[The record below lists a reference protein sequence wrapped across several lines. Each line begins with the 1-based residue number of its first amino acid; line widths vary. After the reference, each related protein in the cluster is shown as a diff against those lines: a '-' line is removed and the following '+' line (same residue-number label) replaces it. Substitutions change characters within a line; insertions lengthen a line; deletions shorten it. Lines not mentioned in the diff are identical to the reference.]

1 MEDDPHI
8 QALVHV
14 LLMRFG
20 EYDTILVMSV
30 TKPFRTRIQEL
41 KRQYDTLRFGKEVL
55 LASLDE
61 AEVAEAVYNSNAIEG
76 STLRLTEAERI
87 LLGQRVSRNIT
98 AREILETKNLA
109 RIIAYLRNTSQGR
122 NVDKGFM
129 CQLHQLL
136 VGGISDQAAGRFRA
150 KGENL
155 RVDTRIAP
163 APERVEPLLEATL
176 IDYTSDQQTYFIEKI
191 AQFHLAF
198 ETIQPFSDGNGQMGR
213 ILVNAQLEQ
222 FGFPELI
229 IRERDRREYDRA
241 FREYAETKKRDVM
254 ERVLVMG
261 VMESLQKR
269 IAYLNGEAV
278 VILAEYINVRRL
290 SAPALTNAARRQKIP
305 AFRER
310 GVWKIVDSYVY
321 DGRGVK
327 VDRAAKPEPGQR
339 RRIR

>member
-1 MEDDPHI
+1 MTS
-8 QALVHV
+8 
-14 LLMRFG
+14 G

-41 KRQYDTLRFGKEVL
+41 KRRYDTLRFGKEVL

-61 AEVAEAVYNSNAIEG
+61 AERAEAAYNSNAIEG
-76 STLRLTEAERI
+76 STLSLTEAERI
-87 LLGQRVSRNIT
+87 LLGQKVSRNIT

-129 CQLHQLL
+129 CQLHQML
-136 VGGISDQAAGRFRA
+136 VGGINDQAAGRFRA
-150 KGENL
+150 KGENV
-155 RVDTRIAP
+155 RVGTRVAP
-163 APERVEPLLEATL
+163 APERVEPLLEAML
-176 IDYTSDQQTYFIEKI
+176 VDYTSDQQTYFLEKI

-198 ETIQPFSDGNGQMGR
+198 EAIQPFSDGNGQMGR
-213 ILVNAQLEQ
+213 ILINAQLEQ

-229 IRERDRREYDRA
+229 IRERDV
-241 FREYAETKKRDVM
+241 REYAEAFQEYTATKERDLM

-261 VMESLQKR
+261 LVESLQKR
-269 IAYLNGEAV
+269 IAYLNSEEV
-278 VILAEYINVRRL
+278 VTLADYIKARRL

-310 GVWKIVDSYVY
+310 GVWKIVDAYVY

-327 VDRAAKPEPGQR
+327 IEKTAEPERGR
-339 RRIR
+339 RRKAR